1 MKSYIFFNKALSYS
15 FGYIC
20 LSFILANQ
28 IFDFSNNQNL
38 TISVSF
44 VLVSTIGIYHGAFDI
59 NKVHKISKYYDL
71 KIFNFTH
78 IYVLILFSVIFFWLL
93 TPVFTLLLFL
103 FISIHHFGSEEYT
116 YFNSSPNFLTSLIR
130 GLPVIT
136 LPIILSYDETIS
148 ILETL
153 RLVNNSKAFAS
164 IESNYIILTALLA
177 INFVLSFKHI
187 NNTLNRIIFNS
198 DIILLVIINYI
209 FDPILAF
216 TLYFCFLHSLRNISK
231 SNYNAGNLV
240 ALSRKKALFI
250 SLTSFT
256 ILLFS
261 LIYLANF
268 LDIFSAF
275 STSIFIGLASLTFPH
290 IITEKVFNKVALSKR
305 LP

>member
-1 MKSYIFFNKALSYS
+1 MKSYIFFNKTLSYS
-15 FGYIC
+15 FAYIC

-28 IFDFSNNQNL
+28 IFEFSNNQSV
-38 TISVSF
+38 TISLSF
-44 VLVSTIGIYHGAFDI
+44 FLVSTIGIYHGAFDI

-71 KIFNFTH
+71 KFFNFTY
-78 IYVLILFSVIFFWLL
+78 IYILILFLVLFFWLL
-93 TPVFTLLLFL
+93 KPVYTLLLFL

-116 YFNSSPNFLTSLIR
+116 YFNSSPNLSVSIIR
-130 GLPVIT
+130 GLPVIA

-153 RLVNNSKAFAS
+153 KLVNNSKALTYL
-164 IESNYIILTALLA
+164 ESNYIILATLLS
-177 INFVLSFKHI
+177 INFVLSFKFI

-198 DIILLVIINYI
+198 DIIFLVIINYI

-216 TLYFCFLHSLRNISK
+216 ALYFCFLHSLRNISK
-231 SNYNAGNLV
+231 SNYNTGTLANLNH
-240 ALSRKKALFI
+240 KKVVFVLLITFI
-250 SLTSFT
+250 

-290 IITEKVFNKVALSKR
+290 IITEKVFNKVAIKNRIS
-305 LP
+305 